1 MQADTSILIGSDIES
16 QTEQSLKNIETL
28 LGNYNCSIEN
38 VISCTVYLKDIN
50 DFSAMNNVYEK
61 FFVKGRYPT
70 RTTVE
75 VSNLPRNAL
84 IEITAVGYKY

>member
-1 MQADTSILIGSDIES
+1 
-16 QTEQSLKNIETL
+16 
-28 LGNYNCSIEN
+28 
-38 VISCTVYLKDIN
+38 
-50 DFSAMNNVYEK
+50 MNNVYEK